1 MPFLKSLPADA
12 HVPHLFSRYPH
23 IYKLYSMASLGI
35 MRGPSPLSY
44 AQRELIGAF
53 VSALNGCRY
62 CMGSHSKTA
71 EMFGVDPALL
81 EQLLEDVESAAID
94 DKLKPVFKYIQKLV
108 KTPYKLIEKDAEAV
122 YAAGWDEDAL
132 HSMVAVCCT
141 FEFMNHLVMGLGIDP
156 DKQDFDSLGQ
166 ERFNTA
172 WEPMIPSAIPEETK
186 DVAATLRRAGP
197 AWEYEQEAETIA
209 ATNKIFNTKSST

>member
-1 MPFLKSLPADA
+1 MTFLKSLPEDA

-23 IYKLYSMASLGI
+23 IYKLYSMASCGI

-62 CMGSHSKTA
+62 CMGSHIKTA
-71 EMFGVDPALL
+71 EMFGVHPALL
-81 EQLLEDVESAAID
+81 EQLLEDVDTADIE

-108 KTPYKLIEKDAEAV
+108 KTPYKLIEKDAATV

-132 HSMVAVCCT
+132 HSMVAICCT

-172 WEPMIPSAIPEETK
+172 WQPMIPSAIAEQTK
-186 DVAATLRRAGP
+186 DVAAALRGAGP
-197 AWEYEQEAETIA
+197 TWDYEQEAETIE
-209 ATNKIFNTKSST
+209 ATNKIFNTKLCT